1 MSFPYKRVLMI
12 GGTAGI
18 GAAMADR
25 LVREGAKVI
34 VVGRRQERLDA
45 FIKKHGDD
53 KASAM
58 RFDIGE
64 RQKTDEFVHR
74 VTGAFPD
81 LDCIFLNA
89 GVQSPINLAE
99 PEMVDLASFHSEVAV
114 NFSSFV
120 DLTMKFL
127 PFLLQKK
134 THSSLILWV
143 AFASLSH
150 DLRLTGPVLA
160 QI

>member
-1 MSFPYKRVLMI
+1 MI

-25 LVREGAKVI
+25 LVQEGAQVV

-45 FIKKHGDD
+45 FVKRHGDH
-53 KASAM
+53 KASGI
-58 RFDIGE
+58 RFDISKRE
-64 RQKTDEFVHR
+64 NTDKFVR
-74 VTGAFPD
+74 GVTGAFPD

-89 GVQSPINLAE
+89 GVQSPINLAD
-99 PEMVDLASFHSEVAV
+99 PDKVDLAAFHSEVAI

-127 PFLLQKK
+127 PFLLNK
-134 THSSLILWV
+134 SSNTGLIL
-143 AFASLSH
+143 
-150 DLRLTGPVLA
+150 
-160 QI
+160 